1 MPATSNQ
8 QPETSNYKH
17 MEIALIGYGKMG
29 RAIEK
34 AAIARGHQVIVTIDD
49 ESQWQQSADK
59 LATCDVAIEF
69 TTPEAAPENIRK
81 CFEAGIPVVCG
92 TTGWLNELANITRL
106 CHQQEGSLFW
116 ASNFSIG
123 VNFFFKLNRQ
133 LADMLAGMNG
143 YRPRIMETHHTEKMD
158 APSGTA
164 ITLANDIIVARP
176 GLSKWGDA
184 STDLPKNTLPIKSY
198 RIENITGTHAV
209 TYESVIDSIEIKHTA
224 HNRSGFAE
232 GALLAAEWLQNKK
245 GVFSMQ
251 DLLNI

>member
-1 MPATSNQ
+1 MNHL
-8 QPETSNYKH
+8 K
-17 MEIALIGYGKMG
+17 IALIGYGKMG
-29 RAIEK
+29 REVEK
-34 AAIARGHQVIVTIDD
+34 TAIARGHHVIVTIDD
-49 ESQWQQSADK
+49 ESQWEQSAEK
-59 LATCDVAIEF
+59 LSSCDIAIEF
-69 TTPEAAPENIRK
+69 TTPDAAPGNIRK
-81 CFEAGIPVVCG
+81 CFDANIPVVCG
-92 TTGWLNELANITRL
+92 TTGWLNELPNISRL
-106 CHQQEGSLFW
+106 CHQKNQSLFW

-123 VNFFFKLNRQ
+123 VNFFFKLNSE
-133 LADMLAGMNG
+133 LANMLAKLNG

-164 ITLANDIIVARP
+164 ITLANDIIAARP
-176 GLSKWGDA
+176 TLSKWGDA
-184 STDLPKNTLPIKSY
+184 STDLPANTLPIKSY

-245 GVFSMQ
+245 GVFSMS

>member
-1 MPATSNQ
+1 
-8 QPETSNYKH
+8 

-29 RAIEK
+29 RTIEK
-34 AAIARGHQVIVTIDD
+34 AAIARGHKVIVTIDD
-49 ESQWQQSADK
+49 ESQWQQSTDK

-69 TTPEAAPENIRK
+69 STPEAAPENIRR

-106 CHQQEGSLFW
+106 CNQQDQSLFW

-133 LADMLAGMNG
+133 LADMLSDMHG
-143 YRPRIMETHHTEKMD
+143 YRPRIIETHHTEKMD

-164 ITLANDIIVARP
+164 ITLANEIIAARRA
-176 GLSKWGDA
+176 LSKWGDA
-184 STDLPKNTLPIKSY
+184 SKDLTDDTLPIKSY
-198 RIENITGTHAV
+198 RIENITGTHVV
-209 TYESVIDSIEIKHTA
+209 TYESMIDNIEIKHTA

-232 GALLAAEWLQNKK
+232 GALIAAEWLQNKK